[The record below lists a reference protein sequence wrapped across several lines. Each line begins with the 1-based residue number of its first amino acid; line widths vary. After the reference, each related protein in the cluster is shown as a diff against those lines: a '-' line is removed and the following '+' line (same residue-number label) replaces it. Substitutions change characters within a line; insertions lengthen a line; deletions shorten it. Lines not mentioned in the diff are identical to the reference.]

1 VGLILVGAVVLAIA
15 WFLLIDS
22 ISECDVAQHASLPS
36 PDGSKQAVMFDVDC
50 GATTGFNTQ
59 VAIGSRNVEFDR
71 ETIPPVLVLDGK
83 WSLPVRWIDDRTLH
97 IRIPKEA
104 RIYSKLTSTGDVTTL
119 YEEDVSPP

>member
-1 VGLILVGAVVLAIA
+1 
-15 WFLLIDS
+15 
-22 ISECDVAQHASLPS
+22 
-36 PDGSKQAVMFDVDC
+36 MFDVDC